1 MGARFRYTGH
11 RLDEV
16 VLRDIASG
24 AGDLEARAARV
35 LAAAQ
40 MLVGVDTGRLLASIH
55 RERGRNGLGPYID
68 IVAGIPGITT
78 YLGYH
83 HFGTAPHIIRAR
95 RRKALRF
102 IWHGEVV
109 FFTSVRH
116 PGSRG
121 TYFLTRALDAAR

>member
-1 MGARFRYTGH
+1 MAKFTYTGH
-11 RLDEV
+11 RLDEI
-16 VLRDIASG
+16 VLRDLARG

-35 LAAAQ
+35 LAASQ
-40 MLVGVDTGRLLASIH
+40 RLVGVDTGRLIASIH
-55 RERGRNGLGPYID
+55 RERGTNGIGPYID
-68 IVAGIPGITT
+68 IVAGVPGITT

-83 HFGTAPHIIRAR
+83 HFGTGPHVIRAR

-102 IWHGEVV
+102 IWHGEIT
-109 FFTSVRH
+109 FRRSVRH

>member
-1 MGARFRYTGH
+1 MGARFTYTGH
-11 RLDEV
+11 RLDQI
-16 VLRDIASG
+16 VLRDLARG

-40 MLVGVDTGRLLASIH
+40 TLVGVDTGRLLASIH
-55 RERGRNGLGPYID
+55 RERGRNSVGPYVD
-68 IVAGIPGITT
+68 IVSGIPGITN

-83 HFGTAPHIIRAR
+83 HFGAGPHIIRAR

-102 IWHGEVV
+102 IWRGEVV
-109 FFTSVRH
+109 FFKWVRH
-116 PGSRG
+116 PGNRG